1 VEGQRNGQ
9 RGVTPRRTRR
19 VLALASA
26 LALALAGCGSGNGND
41 SSDTNKP
48 GAPKPATGFDGK
60 TIKLGVITPLTGP
73 AAVIGNPLTAGNQV
87 YFDAVNAKG
96 GIAGKYKVQLVQRDS
111 RYDASAAVQ
120 AYAGMKDSV
129 SMFVQVLG
137 THVVQALLPQLRTDN
152 VLAAPASL
160 DAAWVRER
168 NLLPIGPTY
177 SIEAINGVSYFVTEA
192 GGRGAKICAL
202 YADNPY
208 GESGL
213 AGVKEAAAK
222 LGFQLGATATF
233 NTGDTDFTAQ
243 LGRLQGC
250 QAVFLTAL
258 PNETAAIL
266 GTAARARFKTRWLGS
281 SPTWTTAFASS
292 PLAPYLTQAF
302 WLVSFGTTWGD
313 KSNPGM
319 RQMMADVQQFKPHQ
333 RPDIYFTFGYAQA
346 LAAAAVLE
354 KAVAQ
359 GSLSR
364 DGIANALKNLGTL
377 SFNGLMGPYQ
387 YGEPADRK
395 PPRAST
401 IFVVDVKAPGG
412 LRVRQADYE
421 SAAAR
426 DYKLP

>member
-1 VEGQRNGQ
+1 MGR
-9 RGVTPRRTRR
+9 RGSWRRIARVTAIGSA
-19 VLALASA
+19 VALLLS
-26 LALALAGCGSGNGND
+26 GCGGGD
-41 SSDTNKP
+41 GDRETGANKA
-48 GAPKPATGFDGK
+48 GEPKAATGFDGK
-60 TIKLGVITPLTGP
+60 TISLGVITPLTGP

-96 GIAGKYKVQLVQRDS
+96 GIAGKYKVKLVQRDS
-111 RYDASAAVQ
+111 RYDASVAVQ

-137 THVVQALLPQLRTDN
+137 THVVKALLPQLTSDN

-160 DAAWVRER
+160 EAAWVKQP

-177 SIEAINGVSYFVTEA
+177 SIEAINGVDYFVTRG

-222 LGFQLGATATF
+222 LKFTLGATATF
-233 NTGDTDFTAQ
+233 KTGDTDFTAQ
-243 LGRLQGC
+243 LRQLQGC

-258 PNETAAIL
+258 PNEAAGIL
-266 GTAARARFKTRWLGS
+266 GTAARARFKARWLGN
-281 SPTWTTAFASS
+281 SPTWTTAFATS

-302 WLVSFGTTWGD
+302 WLVSFGPTWGD
-313 KSNPGM
+313 TSNSGM
-319 RQMMADVQQFKPHQ
+319 RQMMADISKFKPSQ
-333 RPDIYFTFGYAQA
+333 KPDIYFTFGYAQA
-346 LAAAAVLE
+346 LATTAMLE

-359 GSLSR
+359 GDLSR
-364 DGIANALKNLGTL
+364 DGIARALKGLGTVN
-377 SFNGLMGPYQ
+377 FDGLMGNYT
-387 YGEPADRK
+387 YGEAADRN
-395 PPRAST
+395 PPRATS
-401 IFVVDVKAPGG
+401 IFRVDPKTPGG
-412 LRVRQADYE
+412 LRHLQVDYE

-426 DYKLP
+426 EYKLP